1 MDRNHVFSFSG
12 LPPVFPYALTTL
24 PEHPQTLTTRAF
36 SLCCAACHTPNFPT
50 TRSSAYPSDVLHP
63 VSVISCPSYMTLY
76 HIRISV
82 FYVLSEYSPLYY
94 TLISYPNDN
103 LIFLS
108 AALML
113 YRIPY
118 TNQYPSYSSILYS
131 HVCPL
136 YTTHMSYPF
145 YRLCSDTG
153 CDPHTRITAP
163 DDNFIW
169 HTDILFLNI

>member
-1 MDRNHVFSFSG
+1 MSFLFSG
-12 LPPVFPYALTTL
+12 PPTSFPLCSYHSPRTSPNPYHT
-24 PEHPQTLTTRAF
+24 AF
-36 SLCCAACHTPNFPT
+36 SICCAACHTPNFPT

-163 DDNFIW
+163 DDNFI
-169 HTDILFLNI
+169 